1 MSSEMFFG
9 QLLLG
14 LIAGSFYAMLS
25 LGLAVI
31 FGLLNVI
38 NFAHGA
44 QYMLGAF
51 VAWFLLTNLGI
62 DYWWALLI
70 APVIVGLFG
79 VVLERLIIRRSYS
92 LDHLYGLL
100 LTFGLALVIK
110 GLLLVEYSA
119 FAKPYRIPELL
130 RGAVDLG
137 FMVLPIYRVW
147 VIVASLVLCLATWL
161 VIERT
166 KIGSYLRA
174 ATENPDLVGTFG
186 INVSR
191 LVTVTYGIGVGL
203 AALAGV
209 MAAPIYSVSA
219 LMGDNLLVVVFAVV
233 VIGGMGSI
241 LGAIIT
247 GFGLGVF
254 EAIVKVLMPQASNLA
269 IFVIM
274 AIVLLVKPAGLF
286 GKPPSAPVQ
295 PADAGGDMQSLDDVS
310 GRHYIVAFW
319 IMTAILVVAP
329 FAVYSVFLM
338 NALCFAVFALSFNLL
353 IGLVGLGSFGQAMFL
368 GTAGYVTG
376 YCAKAWGWTPELAI
390 VAGTACAALLGFVTG
405 MLSIRRQ
412 RIYFAMITLALSEM
426 VYFFY
431 VQAPFTDGHD
441 GMQRIPRGHLFGLID
456 LNDNLSLYYFVL
468 AVFLAVFLFV
478 FRIYQSPFGHVLKSI
493 RENEPRAISLGYRVD
508 QYKLLAFVLSATIAG
523 LAGSMKAVV
532 FQIAS
537 LSDAANSTSASVILM
552 TLLGGL
558 GSVFGPVVGAF
569 AIVGIENYMSA
580 FGAWITVIEG
590 MIFVVCVLMFRQGLV
605 GQLAKMIGKPL

>member
-1 MSSEMFFG
+1 MFFG

-38 NFAHGA
+38 NFTHGA

-51 VAWFLLTNLGI
+51 VAWFLLTELGVG
-62 DYWWALLI
+62 YWWSLLI
-70 APVIVGLFG
+70 APVLVGLSG
-79 VVLERLIIRRSYS
+79 IALERLIIRRSYT

-100 LTFGLALVIK
+100 LTFGLALLIK
-110 GLLLVEYSA
+110 GLLLVKYSA
-119 FAKPYRIPELL
+119 FAKPYRVPELL
-130 RGAVDLG
+130 RGVVDLG
-137 FMVLPIYRVW
+137 FVVLPIYRVW
-147 VIVASLVLCLATWL
+147 VIVASLLLCIVTWL

-166 KIGSYLRA
+166 RIGSYLRA
-174 ATENPDLVGTFG
+174 ATENPDLVRTFG
-186 INVSR
+186 IRVSR
-191 LVTVTYGIGVGL
+191 LIMVTYGVGVGL
-203 AALAGV
+203 AAVAGV

-247 GFGLGVF
+247 GFGLGLF
-254 EAIVKVLMPQASNLA
+254 EAIVKIVVPQASSLV

-286 GKPPSAPVQ
+286 GKPPLAPVQ
-295 PADAGGDMQSLDDVS
+295 AGNASDVQSLDDVS
-310 GRHYIVAFW
+310 GRHYVVAFW
-319 IMTAILVVAP
+319 VMTAILVVAP
-329 FAVYSVFLM
+329 FAAYSVFLM
-338 NALCFAVFALSFNLL
+338 NALCFAIFALSFNLL
-353 IGLVGLGSFGQAMFL
+353 IGLVGLGSFGHAMFL
-368 GTAGYVTG
+368 GTAGYVAG
-376 YCAKAWGWTPELAI
+376 YGAKTWGLTPELSI
-390 VAGTACAALLGFVTG
+390 VAGTACAAALGLLTG
-405 MLSIRRQ
+405 LLSIRRQ
-412 RIYFAMITLALSEM
+412 RIYFAMITLALAEM

-441 GMQRIPRGHLFGLID
+441 GMQQIPRGRLFGLVD
-456 LNDNLSLYYFVL
+456 LNDNLALYYFVL
-468 AVFLAVFLFV
+468 AIFLASFLLV
-478 FRIYQSPFGHVLKSI
+478 FRIYESPFAQVLKAI

-508 QYKLLAFVLSATIAG
+508 RYKLLVFVLSAAIAG
-523 LAGSMKAVV
+523 LAGATKAVV

-537 LSDAANSTSASVILM
+537 LSDVANSTSASVILM

-569 AIVGIENYMSA
+569 VIVAIENYMSA
-580 FGAWITVIEG
+580 FGAWIIVIEG
-590 MIFVVCVLMFRQGLV
+590 LIFVICVLSFRQGLV
-605 GQLAKMIGKPL
+605 GQLAKVVGKPL